1 MNMEPPVETR
11 EDKARRSS
19 LNNRRA
25 VLVCLGA
32 IAVMGSITAAS
43 PTLYTMFC
51 KATGYNGTTQR
62 VVKNTSKVLDRT
74 ITVRFNS
81 NVAPGLPWTFE
92 PDIAKMDVKIGE
104 TGLAF
109 FRATN
114 NSDKPVTGQA
124 SYNVTPEAFGLYFNK
139 IQCFC
144 FNGQTLQPHQTV
156 EMPVTFF
163 IDPKMV
169 DDRDTAPQSEVT
181 LSYVFY
187 PVERPAATAEASA
200 PGKSGG

>member
-1 MNMEPPVETR
+1 MENNSAPTPG
-11 EDKARRSS
+11 EDKSAKSPY
-19 LNNRRA
+19 NRRA
-25 VLVCLGA
+25 VLACLAALG
-32 IAVMGSITAAS
+32 VMSAITAAS

-62 VVKNTSKVLDRT
+62 AQTNGNKIVDRT
-74 ITVRFNS
+74 ITVRFDS
-81 NVAPGLPWTFE
+81 NVAQGLPWKFE
-92 PDIAKMDVKIGE
+92 PEVTKMDVKIGE

-114 NSDKPVTGQA
+114 NSDKPVRGQA
-124 SYNVTPEAFGLYFNK
+124 IYNVTPEILGAYFNK

-144 FNGQTLQPHQTV
+144 FTEQTLQPHQTV

-163 IDPKMV
+163 LDPKMV
-169 DDRDTAPQSEVT
+169 EDPDAVRLSEVT

-187 PVERPAATAEASA
+187 PVDRPASTADAA
-200 PGKSGG
+200 PPAKNGG

>member
-1 MNMEPPVETR
+1 MENDTPVAPNEAKSPKST
-11 EDKARRSS
+11 S
-19 LNNRRA
+19 NNRRA
-25 VLVCLGA
+25 VLACLVALG
-32 IAVMGSITAAS
+32 VMSAITAAS

-62 VVKNTSKVLDRT
+62 ANANASKVLDR
-74 ITVRFNS
+74 IVTVRFDS

-92 PDIAKMDVKIGE
+92 PEVTKMDVKIGE

-114 NSDKPVTGQA
+114 NSDKPVKGQA
-124 SYNVTPEAFGLYFNK
+124 IYNVTPEILGAYFNK

-144 FNGQTLQPHQTV
+144 FTEQTLKPHQTV

-163 IDPKMV
+163 LDPKMV
-169 DDRDTAPQSEVT
+169 DDQDTAHLSEVT

-187 PVERPAATAEASA
+187 PVDRPASTADASPPA
-200 PGKSGG
+200 KNGG

>member
-1 MNMEPPVETR
+1 MESNEPVTL
-11 EDKARRSS
+11 RRNEVSNS
-19 LNNRRA
+19 PRNNRRA
-25 VLVCLGA
+25 VLGCLVALG
-32 IAVMGSITAAS
+32 VMGAITAAS

-62 VVKNTSKVLDRT
+62 ATANASKVLDRK
-74 ITVRFNS
+74 IAVRFDS

-92 PDIAKMDVKIGE
+92 PEVTKMDVRIGE
-104 TGLAF
+104 TGLTF

-114 NSDKPVTGQA
+114 NSDKPVKGQA
-124 SYNVTPEAFGLYFNK
+124 SYNVTPEILGAYFNK

-144 FNGQTLQPHQTV
+144 FNEQTLKPHQTV

-163 IDPKMV
+163 VDPKMV
-169 DDRDTAPQSEVT
+169 DDQDTSRLSEVT

-187 PVERPAATAEASA
+187 PVDRPASTADVSSPA
-200 PGKSGG
+200 KNGG